1 LRLKQVASAE
11 QVYTDS
17 ASRAHPEQFQTH
29 SGMAAKWALLVLG
42 AHVVCIAAKPS
53 GEDSYILLETPTAKK
68 AGRPLPTYRYVL
80 NEAPADGSGASFPEG
95 LAELQA
101 LPQGDPDVPNSAF
114 ACSTLAEL
122 DRWRAI
128 VRSQIARDTPESDR
142 AFAFGAVEQE
152 YADNRARILA
162 DQARQ
167 ASPAMDA
174 NLAALS
180 MTESAEDTLAQQ
192 ARHAEDALER
202 QARAKEA
209 ALRSDARHAEDALRR
224 EERAGNETA
233 RRQERVVD
241 ERFRKEERR
250 ADEAFRKQ
258 EREADERFRHEERE
272 ADERSR
278 REKKR
283 AEEPAGQNESWK
295 SSPPASSSDAQDGK
309 VAGEPA
315 GDAIDLSS
323 APPGALALAL
333 VASASMT
340 TAAVFAVFQLG
351 ARCRD
356 RSSQRSLL
364 EGLLEQTEP

>member
-283 AEEPAGQNESWK
+283 AEDTNETWK
-295 SSPPASSSDAQDGK
+295 SSPPANSRDAQDGK
-309 VAGEPA
+309 ASLA

-333 VASASMT
+333 AASVSLAM
-340 TAAVFAVFQLG
+340 AAVFAVG

-356 RSSQRSLL
+356 GGRSSEHGLS